1 MSRDRRWLLLLAG
14 VLLLAMVLWTIPARV
29 LPWLLGD
36 QPLRLSG
43 LGGTLWRGE
52 AARAVLVLPSGT
64 LHLGA
69 LRWRLEPA
77 SLASFSPRIA
87 VDSQWGQ
94 QRLAMRVRRSGSA
107 RYSLRDVSASV
118 DARLAQQWIPVA
130 LRGRFDAQLARLE
143 VVDDIPVAVHGT
155 LTWQSA
161 GWFGPTGPR
170 SLGSYLAQLSTT
182 DEGSIVATVST
193 LAGALRAE
201 GTVTLDAGRYAV
213 DARLDP
219 QGPVDPELEQA
230 LSLVAVPDENGYL
243 LRLNGALVP
252 PR

>member
-1 MSRDRRWLLLLAG
+1 MLAA
-14 VLLLAMVLWTIPARV
+14 VLSTVPARV
-29 LPWLLGD
+29 LPWFLGD
-36 QPLRLSG
+36 QPLKLSG
-43 LGGTLWRGE
+43 LSGTLWRGE
-52 AARAVLVLPSGT
+52 AARAVLVTPSGT
-64 LHLGA
+64 LHLGV

-77 SLASFSPRIA
+77 SLASFSPRVA

-94 QRLAMRVRRSGSA
+94 QRLAMRVRRSGGA
-107 RYSLRDVSASV
+107 QFSLRDVSASV
-118 DARLAQQWIPVA
+118 DARLAQRWIPVE
-130 LRGRFDAQLARLE
+130 LRGRVEAQLARLE
-143 VVDDIPVAVHGT
+143 VVDDIPVAVQGT
-155 LTWQSA
+155 LTWQGA

-170 SLGSYLAQLSTT
+170 ALGSYVAQLATE
-182 DEGSIVATVST
+182 DEGRIVATIST
-193 LAGALRAE
+193 LAGTLRAG
-201 GTVTLDAGRYAV
+201 GTVTLEAGRYAV